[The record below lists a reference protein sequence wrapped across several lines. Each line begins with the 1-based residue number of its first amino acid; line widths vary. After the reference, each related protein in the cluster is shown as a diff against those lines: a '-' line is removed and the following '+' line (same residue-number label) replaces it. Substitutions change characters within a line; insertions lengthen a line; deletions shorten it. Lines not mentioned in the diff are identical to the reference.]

1 MTRNRTTQS
10 GFSLIELMVA
20 LFLGLIVTL
29 GILQVFISA
38 KSTYTTQNAA
48 AAIQEDARFALTKM
62 VQEIRMVGMFG
73 CLNTVTPN
81 NAAAATFTTAQALP
95 ITWVT
100 SSTAGNTLS
109 LITADVGSI
118 GGTPTWTILS
128 NCTSS
133 SIVYLGAQAAGAGQT
148 AFPIRKVVYTLLN
161 HQILTTVGTATSV
174 LIDNVVDFT
183 VLFGVASTATDK
195 VITSYT
201 ATPANPALIRT
212 LRLTLTLFDPKAN
225 ARQQQ
230 FSVVAAVRNR
240 MN

>member
-1 MTRNRTTQS
+1 MQS

-38 KSTYTTQNAA
+38 KNTYTTQNAA

-73 CLNTVTPN
+73 CLTAVAPADAT
-81 NAAAATFTTAQALP
+81 AATFAAAQILP
-95 ITWVT
+95 INWVT
-100 SSTAGNTLS
+100 TPTAGNTLT
-109 LITADVGSI
+109 LITSDVGSI

-128 NCTSS
+128 DCVTSS
-133 SIVYLGAQAAGAGQT
+133 TVYLGARTPGPGQV
-148 AFPIRKVVYTLLN
+148 ALPIRKVVYTYIN
-161 HQILTTVGTATSV
+161 SQIRTTIGTATSV
-174 LIDNVVDFT
+174 LINNVAGFT
-183 VLFGVASTATDK
+183 VMFGVANTVTDK
-195 VITSYT
+195 IITSYT
-201 ATPANPALIRT
+201 ATPTNPALIRT
-212 LRLTLTLFDPKAN
+212 VRLTLTLFDPNAN

-230 FSVVAAVRNR
+230 FSVVAALRNR